1 MEEEKKVG
9 MEVVRETEVHVGV
22 GGEVQEL
29 YGISEEMGEKVM
41 KGMLWRGM
49 NRDRW
54 HAMRSVN
61 GLG

>member
-1 MEEEKKVG
+1 